1 MTECQRRIQIFL
13 DTRHNCGIR
22 SCIEIYSYLLALY
35 NLMNKGNYDQRQLMQ
50 NTYCPKITLNFNLL
64 FFIDRC
70 DFNKAKCKVPD
81 LEKIGLSDC
90 KSTGVTR
97 AFIEKFK
104 RRRNRTKGSGK

>member
-1 MTECQRRIQIFL
+1 
-13 DTRHNCGIR
+13 
-22 SCIEIYSYLLALY
+22 
-35 NLMNKGNYDQRQLMQ
+35 MQ
-50 NTYCPKITLNFNLL
+50 NTLYCPKITLNCNLL

-104 RRRNRTKGSGK
+104 RRRNRTKGSGKQLLVTYIIIAAYLIISQFT